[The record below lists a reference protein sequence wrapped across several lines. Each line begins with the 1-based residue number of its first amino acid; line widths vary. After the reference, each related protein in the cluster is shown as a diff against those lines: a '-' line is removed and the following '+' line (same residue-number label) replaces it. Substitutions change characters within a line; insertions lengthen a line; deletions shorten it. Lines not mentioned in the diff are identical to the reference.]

1 MKQSTGLKERQFA
14 SDNGAGICP
23 EAWAAL
29 QRANHGHAPG
39 YGEDAWTQHAA
50 DLIREVFEADCDVYF
65 AFNGTAANSMALA
78 SLCRSY
84 HGVICHES
92 AHVEVDECGAPEF
105 FSGGSK
111 ILTAGGE
118 HGRID
123 PAEVEALCTRRSD
136 IHFPRPRALS
146 LTQATEL
153 GTVYSIAQLDAL
165 REFATHHG
173 LNVHMDGARFA
184 NAVASTGAS
193 PADLTWKRGVDVL
206 CLGGTKNG
214 MAVGEAVVFFDRALA
229 HEFDL
234 RCKQAGQLA
243 SKMRFL
249 AAPWVGM
256 LEGGAWLRHAAH
268 ANAMAARM
276 EGRLRQI
283 AREVNVD
290 GAWVGAAPLGAPSA
304 SSASSS
310 SSSCARPHAD
320 TIELPH
326 PREANAVFARL
337 PKPWVAAMHARG
349 WRFYD
354 FFAGGLCRLM
364 CSWDTTEADV
374 DAFVEELREVAGRG
388 ITGGR

>member
-1 MKQSTGLKERQFA
+1 MKETATRERQFA

-23 EAWAAL
+23 EAWAAME
-29 QRANHGHAPG
+29 RANRGHAPG

-50 DLIREVFEADCDVYF
+50 DLLREVFETDCDVYF

-84 HGVICHES
+84 HGVICHEF

-111 ILTAGGE
+111 ILTARGE
-118 HGRID
+118 HGRIE
-123 PAEVEALCTRRSD
+123 PEEVEELCTRRSD
-136 IHFPRPRALS
+136 IHFPRARALS

-153 GTVYSIAQLDAL
+153 GTVYSVEQLDAL
-165 REFATHHG
+165 REAAGRHG

-184 NAVASTGAS
+184 NAVVSAGAS
-193 PADLTWKRGVDVL
+193 PAELTWKRGVDVL

-214 MAVGEAVVFFDRALA
+214 MAVGEAVVFFDRALS

-268 ANAMAARM
+268 ANAMAARL
-276 EGRLRQI
+276 EGHLREMALQVSGGGMHGER
-283 AREVNVD
+283 APASNE
-290 GAWVGAAPLGAPSA
+290 GSGAAEKRVLTPFS
-304 SSASSS
+304 
-310 SSSCARPHAD
+310 
-320 TIELPH
+320 IELPH

-337 PKPWVAAMHARG
+337 PKAWVRAMWGRG

-354 FFAGGLCRLM
+354 FFAGGLCRFM
-364 CSWDTTEADV
+364 CSWDTTQGDV
-374 DAFVEELREVAGRG
+374 DALAADLREVAGL
-388 ITGGR
+388 GGRAG